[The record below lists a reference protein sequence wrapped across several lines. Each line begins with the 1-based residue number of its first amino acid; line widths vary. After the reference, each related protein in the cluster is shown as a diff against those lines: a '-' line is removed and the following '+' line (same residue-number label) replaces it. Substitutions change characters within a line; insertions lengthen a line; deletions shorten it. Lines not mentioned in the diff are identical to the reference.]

1 MRSAEHRVTESDIPC
16 KCYLAGIGRS
26 TLQNNSATQTA
37 KSSGIRSV
45 VKRHSNRSGLRASG
59 IQVLLQLRDACDT
72 SCGSHIY
79 DSRRFH
85 LQSVPHGPGVV
96 VAPACPYLALRIINS
111 IVGPRLYCDVA
122 SGVSLYV
129 KHSCQTG
136 WMITHLCTVHVGVA
150 VVVTRRLVIVQISGS
165 SENLAC
171 EQRALAYVTV
181 DVGSSRRGHNSTN
194 DIFAI
199 PRQRAVRFAD
209 NTSSIGAVSSLQVKV
224 SCIAGM
230 SFIV

>member
-26 TLQNNSATQTA
+26 TLQNNRATQTA

-45 VKRHSNRSGLRASG
+45 VKRHRNHSGLRASG
-59 IQVLLQLRDACDT
+59 IQVLLQLRDACDA

-85 LQSVPHGPGVV
+85 LQSVPHGPCAA

-136 WMITHLCTVHVGVA
+136 WVIAHLRTVHVGYA
-150 VVVTRRLVIVQISGS
+150 VVVTGCLVVVQISGG

-171 EQRALAYVTV
+171 EQHALTKV
-181 DVGSSRRGHNSTN
+181 
-194 DIFAI
+194 
-199 PRQRAVRFAD
+199 AVR
-209 NTSSIGAVSSLQVKV
+209 ICGALSRDS
-224 SCIAGM
+224 
-230 SFIV
+230 

>member
-1 MRSAEHRVTESDIPC
+1 MRSAEHRIAESDIPC

-45 VKRHSNRSGLRASG
+45 VKRHRNHSGLRASG
-59 IQVLLQLRDACDT
+59 IQVLLQLRDACDV

-79 DSRRFH
+79 DRRSFH
-85 LQSVPHGPGVV
+85 LQSVPHGPCAV

-136 WMITHLCTVHVGVA
+136 WMITHLCTVHVGVT
-150 VVVTRRLVIVQISGS
+150 VVVTGCLVIVQISRS

-171 EQRALAYVTV
+171 EQRALAYVAIGI
-181 DVGSSRRGHNSTN
+181 GSSGSRYNRAN
-194 DIFAI
+194 DILDAPCQCAI
-199 PRQRAVRFAD
+199 GLADKTYNVCAV
-209 NTSSIGAVSSLQVKV
+209 TCV
-224 SCIAGM
+224 
-230 SFIV
+230 

>member
-1 MRSAEHRVTESDIPC
+1 MCSAEHRISERDISC
-16 KCYLAGIGRS
+16 KCHLAGIGRS

-59 IQVLLQLRDACDT
+59 IQILLKLRDACDA

-136 WMITHLCTVHVGVA
+136 WVIAHLRTVHVGYA
-150 VVVTRRLVIVQISGS
+150 VVVTWCLVIVQISGG

-181 DVGSSRRGHNSTN
+181 GIGSSRRGHNSTN
-194 DIFAI
+194 DIFAT
-199 PRQRAVRFAD
+199 PR
-209 NTSSIGAVSSLQVKV
+209 
-224 SCIAGM
+224 
-230 SFIV
+230 

>member
-1 MRSAEHRVTESDIPC
+1 MCSAEHRITESDISC
-16 KCYLAGIGRS
+16 KCHLAGIGRS

-37 KSSGIRSV
+37 KSSGIRSI
-45 VKRHSNRSGLRASG
+45 VKRHRNRSGLRASG
-59 IQVLLQLRDACDT
+59 IQILLKLRDACDA

-85 LQSVPHGPGVV
+85 LQSVPHGPCAV
-96 VAPACPYLALRIINS
+96 VAPACPYLALRIINN

-136 WMITHLCTVHVGVA
+136 WVIAHLCAVHVGYA
-150 VVVTRRLVIVQISGS
+150 VVVTRRLVVVQICGS

-181 DVGSSRRGHNSTN
+181 GIGSSRRGHNSTN
-194 DIFAI
+194 DIFAT
-199 PRQRAVRFAD
+199 PR
-209 NTSSIGAVSSLQVKV
+209 
-224 SCIAGM
+224 
-230 SFIV
+230 

>member
-1 MRSAEHRVTESDIPC
+1 MCSAEHRISERDISC
-16 KCYLAGIGRS
+16 KCHLAGIGRS

-45 VKRHSNRSGLRASG
+45 VKRHSKRSGLRASG
-59 IQVLLQLRDACDT
+59 IQILLKLRDACDA

-136 WMITHLCTVHVGVA
+136 WVIAHLRTVHVDVT
-150 VVVTRRLVIVQISGS
+150 VVVTGCLVIVQISRS

-171 EQRALAYVTV
+171 EQRALAYVAIGI
-181 DVGSSRRGHNSTN
+181 GSSGSRYNRAN
-194 DIFAI
+194 DILDAPCQCAI
-199 PRQRAVRFAD
+199 GLADKTYNVCAV
-209 NTSSIGAVSSLQVKV
+209 TCV
-224 SCIAGM
+224 
-230 SFIV
+230 

>member
-26 TLQNNSATQTA
+26 TLQNNRATQTA

-45 VKRHSNRSGLRASG
+45 VKRHRNRSGLRASG
-59 IQVLLQLRDACDT
+59 IQVLLKMRDASDA
-72 SCGSHIY
+72 SCGSHIH

-85 LQSVPHGPGVV
+85 LQSVPHGPCAVV
-96 VAPACPYLALRIINS
+96 EPACPYLALCIINN
-111 IVGPRLYCDVA
+111 IVGPRLYYDDA

-136 WMITHLCTVHVGVA
+136 WMIVHLCTVHVAVT
-150 VVVTRRLVIVQISGS
+150 VVVTGCLVVVQICGS

-171 EQRALAYVTV
+171 EQNALAKV
-181 DVGSSRRGHNSTN
+181 
-194 DIFAI
+194 
-199 PRQRAVRFAD
+199 
-209 NTSSIGAVSSLQVKV
+209 AVSI
-224 SCIAGM
+224 CDA
-230 SFIV
+230 